1 MTWEVFLA
9 IGLGVV
15 ATHVTNLIKRRWP
28 SLGSRETQAVVFGV
42 CFVAAVVTTLVMKYA
57 PPELLATLATS
68 FAGAIGYYETVV
80 KEHKK

>member
-15 ATHVTNLIKRRWP
+15 ATHVTNLLKRRWP

-42 CFVAAVVTTLVMKYA
+42 CFLASVAITLVLKYA

-68 FAGAIGYYETVV
+68 FAGAVSYYEVVV
-80 KEHKK
+80 KDHVK